1 MSAPHP
7 CEPQPELY
15 KAFADRGLYSKQQY
29 CTWGLHAEEAILP
42 TMLAKSVA
50 HVRRKLAEEQCVGIG
65 GICDGA
71 IVAALVALQAPEQ
84 VRFYVNCCAGPL
96 RMAQRYLD
104 AHPQLSTARVTV
116 PSLHLLSFDD
126 TLFSYAELSEVPRLC
141 DGGNILLH
149 AQGHAFPL
157 FSPQM
162 QRSLRGVVSGGSGG
176 AGDDHGAVVLA
187 ATTTRLARS
196 PHRGRREPYER
207 ARRAPRSHAFCGP
220 LPRYLPP
227 RTPKVPHHKVT
238 HRPTE

>member
-1 MSAPHP
+1 MRLLDASGWTSNGVVEIVCMSAPHP

-42 TMLAKSVA
+42 IMLAKSVA

-176 AGDDHGAVVLA
+176 ASDDHGAVVLA
-187 ATTTRLARS
+187 GHLAIIAQFVVRCAATSL
-196 PHRGRREPYER
+196 PR
-207 ARRAPRSHAFCGP
+207 ARAC
-220 LPRYLPP
+220 
-227 RTPKVPHHKVT
+227 
-238 HRPTE
+238 